1 MKVLINDCYGGFGI
15 SLEAEQLY
23 LQKKGTSYELLEE
36 KYGRGKYLIN
46 GEELYIDL
54 SRTDEVLIEVF
65 EELGSQKASGTHAE
79 LSISEIPDG
88 CEYDI
93 HEYDGSEYISS
104 TWFTF
109 TTEQLRNGLS
119 EEQLELASKVSCIK
133 IEEL

>member
-1 MKVLINDCYGGFGI
+1 MKVLVNDCYGGFGI

-65 EELGSQKASGTHAE
+65 EELGSLHTKHLLPKVGN
-79 LSISEIPDG
+79 G
-88 CEYDI
+88 GI
-93 HEYDGSEYISS
+93 HILAHDLLNLLAKVHLLDEGKMGFYI
-104 TWFTF
+104 
-109 TTEQLRNGLS
+109 L
-119 EEQLELASKVSCIK
+119 V
-133 IEEL
+133 